1 MRSRALQAIGAA
13 AAVGAGTLAYGS
25 VIERNWFALRRFEVP
40 VLAAGLPPLRIL
52 HISDVHLTPRRHL
65 LMSWLRSLDSLE
77 PDLVVNT
84 GDSIGHPQAVE
95 PFLEAL
101 GPLLDRPG
109 VFVYGS
115 NDLYSPKPR
124 NPARYLW
131 ETSARVHRHV
141 PDMPWPELGAGMA
154 AAGWLDANN
163 QRGRIKAAD
172 LDIEVAGVHDSHTDR
187 DRYDDVAGPA
197 DPTADLRLGVMHS
210 PEPRVMDRFVADG
223 YNLLLAGHTHGGQLR
238 VPLYGALV
246 SNCGLDPRL
255 ARGLHRYPG
264 EHPGEGWPGTWLH
277 VSAGLGTSPW
287 APVRLCCR
295 PEATLLTLVPR
306 IG

>member
-1 MRSRALQAIGAA
+1 M
-13 AAVGAGTLAYGS
+13 T
-25 VIERNWFALRRFEVP
+25 
-40 VLAAGLPPLRIL
+40 
-52 HISDVHLTPRRHL
+52 
-65 LMSWLRSLDSLE
+65 
-77 PDLVVNT
+77 
-84 GDSIGHPQAVE
+84 
-95 PFLEAL
+95 
-101 GPLLDRPG
+101 
-109 VFVYGS
+109 
-115 NDLYSPKPR
+115 
-124 NPARYLW
+124 
-131 ETSARVHRHV
+131 
-141 PDMPWPELGAGMA
+141 

-187 DRYDDVAGPA
+187 DRYDDVAGSA
-197 DPTADLRLGVMHS
+197 DPAADLRLGVMHS

-238 VPLYGALV
+238 LPLYGALV

-264 EHPGEGWPGTWLH
+264 EHPGGGWPGTWLH